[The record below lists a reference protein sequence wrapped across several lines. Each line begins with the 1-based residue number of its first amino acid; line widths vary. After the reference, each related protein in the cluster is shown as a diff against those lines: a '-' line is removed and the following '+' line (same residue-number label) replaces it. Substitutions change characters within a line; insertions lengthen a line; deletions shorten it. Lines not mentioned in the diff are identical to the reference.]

1 MKQTYKKGERYFLVF
16 VLFFLIMGG
25 ISRLNLANDPEGGN
39 LLVHSVGA
47 LIGTGLYVI
56 AERFIRMLRKKRGKS
71 ENGI

>member
-1 MKQTYKKGERYFLVF
+1 
-16 VLFFLIMGG
+16 MGG

-56 AERFIRMLRKKRGKS
+56 AERFIRMLRKKREKS